1 MAWMQIM
8 YKKFEAMCLEL
19 DDILEQ
25 EGLKYADQLQTVGAN
40 IKQFCSEIVRDVQP
54 QPTEDTMDGVASDSC
69 LVKNTESDKKSK
81 EGIVQNHF
89 DMEPCNVSH
98 LLYSCSVEPIKA
110 TKYDL
115 SLEEMIVA
123 ENLLLLRTY
132 QPEAFDAP
140 EDKDL
145 SISVPDLGFTSI
157 EASAE
162 PIRQIDNSSEDAI
175 SLGSSSSVK
184 LDGSCFV
191 TDCNELSSFSYEA
204 GQLGSSKE
212 ILDNVSFK
220 ANQVFNQE
228 PAFDPNASQQKE
240 SFASTAITRPDH
252 DPCDSDWVIV

>member
-1 MAWMQIM
+1 MLLA
-8 YKKFEAMCLEL
+8 CLPL
-19 DDILEQ
+19 DSCFSCSQFCQNISHEIDYILGQ

-40 IKQFCSEIVRDVQP
+40 IKQFCSDIVRDVQP
-54 QPTEDTMDGVASDSC
+54 QPTEDTLDGVASDSC

-98 LLYSCSVEPIKA
+98 LLYSCSVEPVKA

-132 QPEAFDAP
+132 QPEPFDAP

-145 SISVPDLGFTSI
+145 SISVLSSTSYDLLECNSITETIPIHGLSSKSINLVDSYESKVPDLGFTSR

-162 PIRQIDNSSEDAI
+162 PISKYFLLLSFYYSLNIPFLPLI
-175 SLGSSSSVK
+175 SALVG
-184 LDGSCFV
+184 
-191 TDCNELSSFSYEA
+191 
-204 GQLGSSKE
+204 
-212 ILDNVSFK
+212 
-220 ANQVFNQE
+220 
-228 PAFDPNASQQKE
+228 
-240 SFASTAITRPDH
+240 
-252 DPCDSDWVIV
+252 